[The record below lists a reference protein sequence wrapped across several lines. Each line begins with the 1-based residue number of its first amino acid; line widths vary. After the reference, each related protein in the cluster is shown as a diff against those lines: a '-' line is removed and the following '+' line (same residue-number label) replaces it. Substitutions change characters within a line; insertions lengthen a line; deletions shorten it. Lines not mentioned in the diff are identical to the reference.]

1 MLQRLARI
9 LKTLYAHQV
18 LLGQNCTVGELE
30 KELGIPYSSV
40 KRILEK
46 AENSRLVENQV
57 LPYKSTG
64 KRVFQLTEKGLDW
77 VSCCKE
83 LL

>member
-9 LKTLYAHQV
+9 LKTLYAHQI
-18 LLGQNCTVGELE
+18 LLGQNCTIGELE
-30 KELGIPYSSV
+30 KELKIPYSSV
-40 KRILEK
+40 KRILER
-46 AENSRLVENQV
+46 AENSDLVMNQV
-57 LPYKSTG
+57 VPYKSTG
-64 KRVFQLTEKGLDW
+64 KRVFQLTEKGANW